1 VLYIILEILNFI
13 NIDMIKHKHHI
24 IPRHAGGS
32 DDPSNLIELT
42 IEEHAEAHRILYEQ
56 HGRQEDKWAWLGLS
70 GQIGKDEML
79 REIAMSQKGKKKPE
93 GFGAKISAF
102 RKTFKYSEESKKK
115 IGASNRGK
123 IRTPE
128 QIEKIRQSRLGKKQS
143 EHQKQ
148 VVAEMRQKSYKI
160 TDPNGKEFVIT
171 NLSKFCRENNLDQG
185 NMCSN
190 RTKGWTCIKVI

>member
-1 VLYIILEILNFI
+1 
-13 NIDMIKHKHHI
+13 MIKHKHHI

-32 DDPSNLIELT
+32 DDPSNIVELT
-42 IEEHAEAHRILYEQ
+42 IEEHAEAHRLLYEQ
-56 HGRQEDKWAWLGLS
+56 YGRLEDKWAWLGLS
-70 GQIGKDEML
+70 GQIGKDEIL

-93 GFGAKISAF
+93 GFGEKISAF

-115 IGASNRGK
+115 IGNSNRGK

-128 QIEKIRQSRLGKKQS
+128 QIEKIRQSRIGKKQS

-148 VVAEMRQKSYKI
+148 VVAEMRQKTYKL
-160 TDPNGKEFVIT
+160 TDPNGNEFVIT

-185 NMCSN
+185 NICAN
-190 RTKGWTCIKVI
+190 RTKGWTCIKVS